1 MKLVKYQGRL
11 PDCVEGFPEGCERSS
26 EGALHFH
33 TGKTADLTDDEFAH
47 IKVQRP
53 DVAAN
58 LVVLRDYQA
67 EAKKAEAPA
76 AEPKKPK
83 AK

>member
-11 PDCVEGFPEGCERSS
+11 PDCVEGFPEECERSS
-26 EGALHFH
+26 EGSLHFH

-58 LVVLRDYQA
+58 LIVLRDYPA
-67 EAKKAEAPA
+67 EAKKVVAEKL
-76 AEPKKPK
+76 EPKKSK